1 MSISRRSF
9 LKFAGSSLAAASALP
24 AVADHH
30 MGAKGH
36 HVVVIGGGFGGAAAA
51 KHIRRLDPSVKVT
64 LIDGSAN
71 HVTCP
76 FSNLVLGGVRTMDQ
90 ITVSFDTLKNKHGVS
105 IVQDWVTG
113 IDATAQ
119 TVSIKNGEPIK
130 YDRLVVSPGIDFS
143 FDKIEGL
150 SEELAE
156 SKLPHAW
163 KAGPQTDL
171 LRQQL
176 EAMKDGGTVI
186 ISVPGNPYRCPP
198 GPYERAGMIAHYLK
212 QNKPKSKVLILDAKD
227 KFAKQGLFI
236 QGWKDVYGDMIEWV
250 SGPNGGTVTAV
261 DADAMTV
268 TAGGKTIKGDVIN
281 IIPPQKAGM
290 IAHEAGLTDDSG
302 WCPVNQKT
310 YESTIHKNIHVIG
323 DASIAGPL
331 PKSGYSANSEAKV
344 CAAAVV
350 AMLKGQDVSVPTWVN
365 TCYSFVAPDYGISVA
380 AVYALDENNKTI
392 AVKDAGGVSPAGGN
406 VKAEAAYAESWY
418 KNIVADTWG

>member
-9 LKFAGSSLAAASALP
+9 LKLAGSSLAAASALP

-51 KHIRRLDPSVKVT
+51 KYIRRLDPSVKVT
-64 LIDGSAN
+64 LVDGSAN

-90 ITVSFDTLKNKHGVS
+90 ITVSFDTLQKKHGVNV
-105 IVQDWVTG
+105 IQDWVTG
-113 IDATAQ
+113 IDAAAQ
-119 TVSIKNGEPIK
+119 TVALKDGEPIK
-130 YDRLVVSPGIDFS
+130 YDRLVVSPGIDFNYG
-143 FDKIEGL
+143 KIEGL
-150 SEELAE
+150 TEELAE
-156 SKLPHAW
+156 SKIPHAW
-163 KAGPQTDL
+163 KAGEQTVL
-171 LRQQL
+171 LQKQL
-176 EAMKDGGTVI
+176 EAMDDGGTVI

-290 IAHEAGLTDDSG
+290 IAHVAGLTDESG

-310 YESTIHKNIHVIG
+310 YESTIHKSIHVIG

-365 TCYSFVAPDYGISVA
+365 TCYSFVAPEYGVSVA

-406 VKAEAAYAESWY
+406 VKAEAAYADSWY